1 MDKNYSNGL
10 SDIKIKALN
19 RARTKQLK
27 QTLSALPNGSEAKVS
42 KFLAKEITK
51 YTPISDVSALHMI
64 LDSSPSR
71 VRHEVPQAS
80 ISSVG
85 AQGRRRLMP
94 MLQ

>member
-64 LDSSPSR
+64 LDSSR